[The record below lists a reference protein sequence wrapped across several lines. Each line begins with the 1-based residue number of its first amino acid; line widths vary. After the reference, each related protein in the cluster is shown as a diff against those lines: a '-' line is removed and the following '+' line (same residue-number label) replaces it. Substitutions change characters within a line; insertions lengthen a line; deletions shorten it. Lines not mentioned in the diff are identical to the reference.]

1 LYPVLNKSYLATDL
15 KKETKYKIFFEVL
28 WILITILITFLVM
41 YPIESA
47 TQTFPFKWV
56 NIWAVIAFITLARYI
71 FLLKHTFLAYNF
83 PLKLIL
89 FFAMIPLCFYF
100 IGGLA
105 DFQIYKDDIG
115 FESFLS
121 HLDRE
126 RQGTII
132 KYLSTEFIFF
142 GTAAIITAIIFSFRM
157 MKSIWSVRNRGI
169 V

>member
-1 LYPVLNKSYLATDL
+1 M
-15 KKETKYKIFFEVL
+15 KKETKYKILFEAL

-47 TQTFPFKWV
+47 TQAFPFKWV
-56 NIWAVIAFITLARYI
+56 NIWAVVAFITLARYI

-83 PLKLIL
+83 PLKVIL
-89 FFAMIPLCFYF
+89 FFVMIPVCFYF

-115 FESFLS
+115 LESFLS

-132 KYLSTEFIFF
+132 KYITTEYIFF